1 MKLYFLDEVDLFQ
14 SAKLKFGLFFDQ
26 LIFELIELF
35 LVESVQAVSDDFAV
49 SKTKNNVPIQNT
61 VEVTSKIL
69 IAIRMFYNKVI
80 IWRSKFDWDES

>member
-35 LVESVQAVSDDFAV
+35 LVESVQAVFDDFAV

-61 VEVTSKIL
+61 VEGTSKIL
-69 IAIRMFYNKVI
+69 IAIRMFCNKVI
-80 IWRSKFDWDES
+80 VWRSKFDWDES

>member
-1 MKLYFLDEVDLFQ
+1 MKLYFWDAVDLFQ

-35 LVESVQAVSDDFAV
+35 LVESVQAVFDDFAV

>member
-1 MKLYFLDEVDLFQ
+1 MDEVDLFQ